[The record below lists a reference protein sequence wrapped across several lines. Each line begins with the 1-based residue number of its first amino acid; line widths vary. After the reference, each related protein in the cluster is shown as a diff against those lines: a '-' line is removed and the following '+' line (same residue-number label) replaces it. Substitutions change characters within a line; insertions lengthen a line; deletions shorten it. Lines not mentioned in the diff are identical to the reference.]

1 MKDPLSSIKP
11 AVRQLHAYTLK
22 HFEARVK
29 INQNE
34 NPFDMPVTV
43 KAAVHKAM
51 ADRAWCRY
59 PAFVPT
65 ELAGRLARFANWRS
79 DGVLVG
85 NGSNEL
91 IEAVLM
97 VTVESGKRV
106 VIPQPTF
113 TLYQLLTAILG
124 GEAARG

>member
-1 MKDPLSSIKP
+1 MKDLLSSIKP
-11 AVRQLHAYTLK
+11 AVRQLQAYTLK

-34 NPFDMPVTV
+34 NPFDMPAAV

-65 ELAGRLARFANWRS
+65 ELSGRLAHFANWRA

-85 NGSNEL
+85 NGSNETL
-91 IEAVLM
+91 EPLLV
-97 VTVESGKRV
+97 VTVAHGK
-106 VIPQPTF
+106 PH
-113 TLYQLLTAILG
+113 AS
-124 GEAARG
+124 

>member
-11 AVRQLHAYTLK
+11 AVRQLQAYTLK

-34 NPFDMPVTV
+34 NPFDMFGVV
-43 KAAVHKAM
+43 KAAVHKVM

-65 ELAGRLARFANWRS
+65 ELATRLARFAN
-79 DGVLVG
+79 
-85 NGSNEL
+85 
-91 IEAVLM
+91 
-97 VTVESGKRV
+97 
-106 VIPQPTF
+106 
-113 TLYQLLTAILG
+113 
-124 GEAARG
+124 

>member
-1 MKDPLSSIKP
+1 MKDLLSSIKP
-11 AVRQLHAYTLK
+11 AVRQLQAYTLK

-34 NPFDMPVTV
+34 NPFDMPDVV
-43 KAAVHKAM
+43 KAAVHNAM
-51 ADRAWCRY
+51 AERAWCRY

-65 ELAGRLARFANWRS
+65 ELANRLAQFASWRS

-97 VTVESGKRV
+97 VTVEPGKR
-106 VIPQPTF
+106 
-113 TLYQLLTAILG
+113 
-124 GEAARG
+124 